1 MLASGRLWVSC
12 PSLWLDIGFASGRL
26 WVFLFLPFK
35 ICLSGAAP
43 SPLARTAHG
52 QMLVGHKHNGD
63 KGPKVLAS
71 DPELDMFFARQLGSW
86 TQHWAVGQNPLRI
99 RGLFP
104 RPGGCKRACPAETS
118 RVAYTGVIRAGRF
131 SDIRGRNRLKPD
143 DSAWPQLQGPG
154 IATLAWQVCGRSP
167 SLPKCFS

>member
-26 WVFLFLPFK
+26 CVFLFLPFE

-71 DPELDMFFARQLGSW
+71 DPALDMFLLGC
-86 TQHWAVGQNPLRI
+86 WAVGPSTGQLDKNH
-99 RGLFP
+99 FAS
-104 RPGGCKRACPAETS
+104 GGCFWAWWVQRACPAETS
-118 RVAYTGVIRAGRF
+118 RVAYTGVIRAGRI

-154 IATLAWQVCGRSP
+154 IATLAWQVCGRSR
-167 SLPKCFS
+167 SLPKCLP